1 MQSRS
6 STAYFPRF
14 RGYPGWIAWLMTL
27 LSGKRQAPDGTPLG
41 RAPASGRKAAG

>member
-6 STAYFPRF
+6 STAYFRDF
-14 RGYPGWIAWLMTL
+14 ATIPGHNL

-41 RAPASGRKAAG
+41 RAPASGRKAAGI